1 MSAQEWIEVIVLV
14 VCFIAAALAAGTET
28 ALTSVGRL
36 RVRFLA
42 EQGSKGAAILQK
54 LRADPNRYLS
64 TVLFTNTL
72 ALIVA
77 STSTTLLTDSL
88 FTHWNV
94 PSAWRLWLAL
104 VVSFVLSV
112 ILLIAAEVTPKT
124 LAIRYAERVALATA
138 GPVDRLASFLG
149 PILWVVTIIS
159 RALTGG
165 RAARAPFLTEE
176 ELLTLLHVSE
186 EAGVIEEQ
194 EHQMIHGIIE
204 IGDKTVREIMV
215 PRTDMVAIERTA
227 TLKDLVKVFKEH
239 RHTRMPVYEEDLD
252 HIVGLLHAKDLLL
265 FYTLSSSE
273 KFDMDQILRPIK
285 FTPEQ
290 KKVDELLLEMRTE
303 KVHMMIVV
311 DEYGGTAGL
320 VSMEDLLEEI
330 VGEIRDEYD
339 SAEEDELVIL
349 NDREARV
356 DAGFPLEELNSRLG
370 LAIEESG
377 DYDSVGGYVHAM
389 LGKIAVAG
397 DSFKGG
403 RATWT
408 VEKVKGRRIEI
419 VRLRSDQ
426 SWPEALRTR
435 RCAAGEGSW
444 RPGRGR
450 AGAEDAGRTHRRRGG
465 TDVACGTDCRAGGAC
480 MRGSASRRRGIRAH
494 GDGAGRARARDRSA
508 ARVGLLPDGRARPS
522 RVRAT
527 AHGVRVVREAPAGAA
542 RGVQR

>member
-1 MSAQEWIEVIVLV
+1 MNAQEWIEVIVLV
-14 VCFIAAALAAGTET
+14 VCFVAAALAAGTET

-42 EQGSKGAAILQK
+42 EQGSKSAAILQK
-54 LRADPNRYLS
+54 LRSDPNRYLS

-77 STSTTLLTDSL
+77 STSTTLLTDGL
-88 FTHWNV
+88 FSTWGV

-112 ILLIAAEVTPKT
+112 VLLIAAEVTPKT
-124 LAIRYAERVALATA
+124 LAIRYAERVALGTA

-149 PILWVVTIIS
+149 PILWAVTIIS

-204 IGDKTVREIMV
+204 IGDKTVREIMI
-215 PRTDMVAIERTA
+215 PRTDIVAIEKTS
-227 TLKDLVKVFKEH
+227 TLKDIVKVFKEH
-239 RHTRMPVYEEDLD
+239 RHTRTPVYEEDLD
-252 HIVGLLHAKDLLL
+252 HILGLVHAKDLLL
-265 FYTLSSSE
+265 YYTLTSAQ
-273 KFDMDQILRPIK
+273 KFDIDKILRPIR

-320 VSMEDLLEEI
+320 VTMEDLLEEI

-339 SAEEDELVIL
+339 SGEEDLLTIL

-397 DSFKGG
+397 DSFRGG
-403 RATWT
+403 RALWT

-419 VRLRSDQ
+419 VRLKSDQ
-426 SWPEALRTR
+426 PWPEEAL
-435 RCAAGEGSW
+435 AASGF
-444 RPGRGR
+444 
-450 AGAEDAGRTHRRRGG
+450 
-465 TDVACGTDCRAGGAC
+465 
-480 MRGSASRRRGIRAH
+480 AH
-494 GDGAGRARARDRSA
+494 PSQS
-508 ARVGLLPDGRARPS
+508 DGRQDAQDTSEMEEPTGHIS
-522 RVRAT
+522 
-527 AHGVRVVREAPAGAA
+527 
-542 RGVQR
+542 